1 MDALPVMDYVLVLDY
16 LLLKYELPN
25 ILLVLD
31 DEPNK
36 EESLLEDDLP
46 KIKKKNKKIIMK
58 FSIFFFIS
66 RLFRPSNIMKFF
78 LF

>member
-1 MDALPVMDYVLVLDY
+1 MGDLLVIAYSLAMDALPVMDYVLVLDY

-46 KIKKKNKKIIMK
+46 KIKKKKQKNNYEI
-58 FSIFFFIS
+58 FNFFFH
-66 RLFRPSNIMKFF
+66 K
-78 LF
+78 

>member
-25 ILLVLD
+25 ILLVL

>member
-31 DEPNK
+31 EPNK
-36 EESLLEDDLP
+36 EESLLEDDLL
-46 KIKKKNKKIIMK
+46 KNKK
-58 FSIFFFIS
+58 
-66 RLFRPSNIMKFF
+66 
-78 LF
+78 

>member
-31 DEPNK
+31 EPNK

-46 KIKKKNKKIIMK
+46 KIKKKKQKNNYEI
-58 FSIFFFIS
+58 FNFFFH
-66 RLFRPSNIMKFF
+66 K
-78 LF
+78 

>member
-1 MDALPVMDYVLVLDY
+1 MGDLLVIAYSLAMDALPVIDYVLVLDY

-31 DEPNK
+31 EPNK

-46 KIKKKNKKIIMK
+46 KIKKNKQKNNYEI
-58 FSIFFFIS
+58 FNFFFS
-66 RLFRPSNIMKFF
+66 
-78 LF
+78 